1 MKTMIL
7 MLSSLLLSTSALA
20 ADGKIDA
27 DNGKQIFEADPTKCM
42 SCHANGEHFGDK
54 AKSLSDV
61 DQWVRRC
68 DINFGTNWFEED
80 VLDVVAYLNRDY
92 YKFPETEETANNADT
107 KTKDK

>member
-1 MKTMIL
+1 MIL
-7 MLSSLLLSTSALA
+7 VLSSLLLSTSTLLA

-27 DNGKQIFEADPTKCM
+27 DNGKQIFEADPTKCI
-42 SCHANGEHFGDK
+42 SCHTNGEHFGNK
-54 AKSLSDV
+54 AKNLNDV

-92 YKFPETEETANNADT
+92 YKFPQLEKAVNNIDT
-107 KTKDK
+107 KMKDK